1 VGKKRRRV
9 DDRSNSSGPGKMDSR
24 GKFAGSL
31 GLMGEVLKL
40 SFLAILVFLIY
51 SNTLE
56 GPFIFDDM
64 NNIVENPHI
73 RLTRLTLKDIT
84 RAGLESPSSRRPVAN
99 ISFALNYY
107 FSGYNVLGYR
117 LVNILIHFMTGVL
130 LYLFA
135 KTTLEVSSLSTRYKF
150 QGWVPFFTALIWL
163 VHPIQSQSVTY
174 IVQRMNS
181 MAGMFYILSLL
192 LYATARRGRD
202 TRKKW
207 VLFAGCILS
216 GILSLGSKQIAATLP
231 FVIFLYEWYFFQNLS
246 WGWLRRQLLPLAAI
260 LMFFAAAAYNYL
272 GGHPLE
278 KILLAYEARDFTL
291 TERVLTE
298 FRVVIYY
305 ISLLL
310 FPHPSRLNLDYD
322 FPMSHSLIDPLTT
335 VLCLS
340 IITGLIALAFG
351 LAKKERL
358 LSFAILWFF
367 GNLVIESS
375 VIGLEIIFE
384 HRTYLPSMLVSMAA
398 VTLSYRYLKPKWL
411 NLVVLCVVAI
421 LFSFWTYERNGIWRD
436 DVTLWKDCVKK
447 SPNKARPHN
456 NLANALFRRG
466 KVDEAVSQYTEA
478 LRIKPN
484 FVNAH
489 NNLGIALGKQGKL
502 DRALSHFSEALR
514 IEPDNPKT
522 HNNLG
527 NALVR
532 RGKVDEAVSQ
542 YTEALRI
549 KPNFVDAHINL
560 GIALGKQGKLDRAI
574 SHFSEA
580 LRIEP
585 DNAKTHNNLGFAL
598 AIQGR
603 VKEASSHYFEALQ
616 AKPDYAEA
624 HNNLGVALA
633 KQRRLKEAMSHFSE
647 ALRIKPY
654 FAEARNN
661 MDRALLKMKRSTGA
675 PKTILRPLTPTS
687 K

>member
-1 VGKKRRRV
+1 
-9 DDRSNSSGPGKMDSR
+9 
-24 GKFAGSL
+24 
-31 GLMGEVLKL
+31 MGEVFKL
-40 SFLAILVFLIY
+40 SCLAILVFLIY
-51 SNTLE
+51 SNTLK

-64 NNIVENPHI
+64 NNILENPHI
-73 RLTRLTLKDIT
+73 RLTKLTLKDLT
-84 RAGLESPSSRRPVAN
+84 SAGLDGPSSRRPVAT

-107 FSGYNVLGYR
+107 FNGYKVLGYR
-117 LVNILIHFMTGVL
+117 LVNILIHVITGVL
-130 LYLFA
+130 LYFFA
-135 KTTLEVSSLSTRYKF
+135 KSTLAVLPLSTRNKF
-150 QGWVPFFTALIWL
+150 QGWIPFFTALIWL

-192 LYATARRGRD
+192 LYTSARRGRN

-231 FVIFLYEWYFFQNLS
+231 FVVFLYEWYFFQKLS
-246 WGWLRRQLLPLAAI
+246 WNWLRRQLLPVAAI
-260 LMFFAAAAYNYL
+260 LMFITAAAYIYL

-278 KILLAYEARDFTL
+278 KILMAYEAQDFTL
-291 TERVLTE
+291 AERVLTE

-322 FPMSHSLIDPLTT
+322 FPISHSLIDPLTT
-335 VLCLS
+335 VLSLG
-340 IITGLIALAFG
+340 IITGLITLAFC

-375 VIGLEIIFE
+375 VIGLYVIFE

-398 VTLSYRYLKPKWL
+398 VTLSYRYMKPKWL
-411 NLVVLCVVAI
+411 NLVVLCAVAI
-421 LFSFWTYERNGIWRD
+421 LFSFWTYERNDIWRD
-436 DVTLWKDCVKK
+436 DVTLWRDCVEK
-447 SPNKARPHN
+447 SPNKARP
-456 NLANALFRRG
+456 
-466 KVDEAVSQYTEA
+466 
-478 LRIKPN
+478 
-484 FVNAH
+484 
-489 NNLGIALGKQGKL
+489 
-502 DRALSHFSEALR
+502 
-514 IEPDNPKT
+514 

-532 RGKVDEAVSQ
+532 RGKVEEAVSH
-542 YTEALRI
+542 YSEALRI
-549 KPNFVDAHINL
+549 EPNYGNAHMNL
-560 GIALGKQGKLDRAI
+560 GIALGKQGKLDQAI
-574 SHFSEA
+574 SHFSDA
-580 LRIEP
+580 LRVEP
-585 DNAKTHNNLGFAL
+585 DNARTHNNLGFAL

-603 VKEASSHYFEALQ
+603 VKEAVSHYAEALH

-633 KQRRLKEAMSHFSE
+633 KQGRIKEAMSHFSE

-654 FAEARNN
+654 FTEARNN
-661 MDRALLKMKRSTGA
+661 MDRALRRMGRSTGKS
-675 PKTILRPLTPTS
+675 KTILQIS
-687 K
+687 DQQ

>member
-1 VGKKRRRV
+1 
-9 DDRSNSSGPGKMDSR
+9 
-24 GKFAGSL
+24 
-31 GLMGEVLKL
+31 MGDVLKL

-51 SNTLE
+51 SNTFK
-56 GPFIFDDM
+56 GPFIFDDT
-64 NNIVENPHI
+64 NNILENPHI

-84 RAGLESPSSRRPVAN
+84 RAGLEGPSSQRPVAI

-107 FSGYNVLGYR
+107 FHRYNVLGYR
-117 LVNILIHFMTGVL
+117 LVNILIHVMTGVL

-135 KTTLEVSSLSTRYKF
+135 KTTLDVLSLPTRYKF
-150 QGWVPFFTALIWL
+150 HGWIPFFTALIWL
-163 VHPIQSQSVTY
+163 VHPIQTQSVTY

-181 MAGMFYILSLL
+181 MAAMFYLLSLL
-192 LYATARRGRD
+192 LYANARRGRD
-202 TRKKW
+202 KRKKW
-207 VLFAGCILS
+207 VLFSGCILS
-216 GILSLGSKQIAATLP
+216 GILSLGSKEIAATLP
-231 FVIFLYEWYFFQNLS
+231 FVIFLYEWYFFQKLS
-246 WGWLRRQLLPLAAI
+246 WNWLRRHLLPFAAI
-260 LMFFAAAAYNYL
+260 LMFFAVASYIYL

-278 KILLAYEARDFTL
+278 KILMAYEAGNFTL

-322 FPMSHSLIDPLTT
+322 FPISHSLIDPLTT
-335 VLCLS
+335 VLSLG
-340 IITGLIALAFG
+340 IITGMIGLAFC
-351 LAKKERL
+351 LVKKDRL

-375 VIGLEIIFE
+375 VIGLYIIFE
-384 HRTYLPSMLVSMAA
+384 HRSYLPSMLVSMAA

-411 NLVVLCVVAI
+411 NLVVLCAVAI

-436 DVTLWKDCVKK
+436 DVTLWRDCVEK
-447 SPNKARPHN
+447 SPKKARP
-456 NLANALFRRG
+456 
-466 KVDEAVSQYTEA
+466 
-478 LRIKPN
+478 
-484 FVNAH
+484 
-489 NNLGIALGKQGKL
+489 
-502 DRALSHFSEALR
+502 
-514 IEPDNPKT
+514 

-532 RGKVDEAVSQ
+532 RGKVNEAVGH
-542 YTEALRI
+542 YIEALRI
-549 KPNFVDAHINL
+549 KPNYAGAHVNL

-585 DNAKTHNNLGFAL
+585 ADAKTHNNLGFAL

-603 VKEASSHYFEALQ
+603 VKEAVSHYSVALQ

-633 KQRRLKEAMSHFSE
+633 KQGRLKEAMSHFSE
-647 ALRIKPY
+647 ALRIKPS
-654 FAEARNN
+654 FREARDN
-661 MDRALLKMKRSTGA
+661 MDRASRKMRRSSRA
-675 PKTILRPLTPTS
+675 PKTILRP
-687 K
+687 